1 MIQLILYF
9 IMKHIKT
16 IFSILIFCII
26 FFNTSLYANP
36 IEYWKGKV
44 AIDKGNKLL
53 SKGDY
58 DNALKEYEKAKN
70 YIENSDVLYYN
81 IANTFFKKGDY
92 LGSTM
97 AYDYAKKYIVKEK
110 IDVDLNASIY
120 HNSGINNINKRDYQ
134 AAIDDFIEALAM
146 KPKDSDTISALEY
159 ARKKLKES
167 QSSGGQG
174 GGGGD
179 NNKNNNGLEPDK
191 PEDNKGNNQNKRNNK
206 EQQNKPNSSESSKDK
221 ISREEAERILDALR
235 NDRDDTD
242 NTKQN
247 YGGGSKIDKDW

>member
-1 MIQLILYF
+1 
-9 IMKHIKT
+9 MKHIKI
-16 IFSILIFCII
+16 IFSTLIFCII

-36 IEYWKGKV
+36 IEYLKGKV

-97 AYDYAKKYIVKEK
+97 AYDYAKKYIDKEK
-110 IDVDLNASIY
+110 TDTDLNASIY

-134 AAIDDFIEALAM
+134 AAIDDFIEALSI

-174 GGGGD
+174 GNGSGR
-179 NNKNNNGLEPDK
+179 NNNQNKNGSEPDK
-191 PEDNKGNNQNKRNNK
+191 PEENKDNNENKKNNQ
-206 EQQNKPNSSESSKDK
+206 EQQNKPHSSESSKDK